1 VYNEG
6 VQFVNVKPNIPQE
19 ERMQTLIDSGIA
31 FVIALQSAGN
41 WLIAPMRFFSELGT
55 EEFFFLVLP
64 LIYWCINPMLG
75 FRVGLLL
82 VTSNLVNYAG
92 KLLFAGPRPYWVSSH
107 VRALWSETSF
117 GAPSGHAQHGVVV
130 WGAIAASVRRRWVWF
145 AVILLI
151 FLIGFS
157 RIFLGAHFPHDVVA
171 GWLLGAA
178 ILWAFVRYWDSAAAW
193 LSGRT
198 FGQQVLIAFIVS
210 LIFVGVGLG
219 VTALR
224 SDYQLPIAWVDNA
237 LLAGTD
243 APAPV
248 EPSGIFTSAGTLF
261 GLSFGFA
268 WIRLL
273 GGYRVEGPIWKRAVR
288 YVLGL
293 IGVLIL
299 WMGLGE
305 VFPRG
310 DDALAY
316 SLRFLRYA
324 LVGWWVTGGAPWL
337 FNRFKLVES
346 RG

>member
-1 VYNEG
+1 
-6 VQFVNVKPNIPQE
+6 
-19 ERMQTLIDSGIA
+19 MQTLIDSGIA
-31 FVIALQSAGN
+31 FVIALQSAGSG
-41 WLIAPMRFFSELGT
+41 WIAPMRFFSELGT

-64 LIYWCINPMLG
+64 LIYWSVNPALG
-75 FRVGLLL
+75 FRVGLIL
-82 VTSNLVNYAG
+82 VTSNLVNHAG
-92 KLLFAGPRPYWVSSH
+92 KLIFASPRPYWVSSH
-107 VRALWSETSF
+107 VHAWWSETSF

-130 WGAIAASVRRRWVWF
+130 WGMIAAFIRRRGVWAASV
-145 AVILLI
+145 LLI

-157 RIFLGAHFPHDVVA
+157 RVFLGVHFPHDVVA

-178 ILWAFVRYWDSAAAW
+178 ILWAFVRYWEPAAAW
-193 LSGRT
+193 LSGRA
-198 FGQQVLIAFIVS
+198 FGQQTLIALIVS
-210 LIFVGVGLG
+210 LIFIAVGWG

-224 SDYQLPIAWVDNA
+224 NDYQLPIAWVNNA
-237 LLAGTD
+237 LLAGSD
-243 APAPV
+243 APAPLD
-248 EPSGIFTSAGTLF
+248 PSGIFTSAGTFF

-268 WIRLL
+268 WIKLL
-273 GGYRVEGPIWKRAVR
+273 GGYHVEGPIWKRAIR

-310 DDALAY
+310 GDALAY

-337 FNRFKLVES
+337 FYCFKLVEDE
-346 RG
+346 R

>member
-1 VYNEG
+1 
-6 VQFVNVKPNIPQE
+6 
-19 ERMQTLIDSGIA
+19 MQTLIDGGIA
-31 FVIALQSAGN
+31 FVIALQSAADV
-41 WLIAPMRFFSELGT
+41 WIAPMRFFSELGT

-64 LIYWCINPMLG
+64 LIYWSVNPALG
-75 FRVGLLL
+75 FRVGLIL
-82 VTSNLVNYAG
+82 VTSSMVNYAG
-92 KLLFAGPRPYWVSSH
+92 KLIFAGPRPYWVSSH
-107 VRALWSETSF
+107 VHALWSETSF
-117 GAPSGHAQHGVVV
+117 GIPSGHAQHGVVV
-130 WGAIAASVRRRWVWF
+130 WGTIAAFVRRRWVWI
-145 AVILLI
+145 AALLLI
-151 FLIGFS
+151 FLIGLS
-157 RIFLGAHFPHDVVA
+157 RVFLGAHFPHDVAA
-171 GWLLGAA
+171 GWLLGAL
-178 ILWAFVRYWDSAAAW
+178 ILWAFVRYWDRAAAW

-198 FGQQVLIAFIVS
+198 FGQQTLFAFIVS
-210 LIFVGVGLG
+210 LIFVAAGLG

-224 SDYQLPIAWVDNA
+224 SDYQLPIAWLDNA

-248 EPSGIFTSAGTLF
+248 DPSGVFTSAGTFF

-273 GGYRVEGPIWKRAVR
+273 GGYQAEGPIWKRALR

-305 VFPRG
+305 IFPRG
-310 DDALAY
+310 GDALSY

-337 FNRFKLVES
+337 FHRFKLVES
-346 RG
+346 GR